1 MFEVIQEFLPGAV
14 TLSMDMYMM
23 SMLLEGN
30 FDDPRL
36 WDRVSVGEFKG
47 LKNGETVQAPVYDYK
62 ESKRTGYVTVPCP
75 ASKVVILE
83 GIYALNE
90 KLRPMM
96 DLKWRHGQRADLVKR
111 VLRDINHR
119 GQALSIIHQISETV
133 YPMYKAFIEPDLRT
147 AHLKVVNSFNPFAG
161 FQDPT
166 YILKSDPSRRE
177 SHQDGLER
185 IVKSRTRWR
194 RRISANFRPR
204 WSRRHVAAPNRS
216 MTGTT
221 RSCSPRR

>member
-1 MFEVIQEFLPGAV
+1 MFTSKIQEFMPGAV
-14 TLSMDMYMM
+14 TLSMDMYNDS

-36 WDRVSVGEFKG
+36 TDHGCLLENLKG

-96 DLKWRHGQRADLVKR
+96 DLRVSVHGR
-111 VLRDINHR
+111 
-119 GQALSIIHQISETV
+119 
-133 YPMYKAFIEPDLRT
+133 RT
-147 AHLKVVNSFNPFAG
+147 LIWSSACCATSTAVG
-161 FQDPT
+161 
-166 YILKSDPSRRE
+166 
-177 SHQDGLER
+177 
-185 IVKSRTRWR
+185 R
-194 RRISANFRPR
+194 RRRASFTRLARRCTRCTRRSSNRICAPHISR
-204 WSRRHVAAPNRS
+204 W
-216 MTGTT
+216 
-221 RSCSPRR
+221 